1 MSTTRRVN
9 GLVMKGAL
17 SRDLHSTNPKQKEIT
32 NTYDPFSQKTRTSE
46 DRACSSSLKLSRL
59 PPPDLR
65 LSCIIKPSS
74 KHAQLL
80 EQLSRTSDVCDVRRN
95 GRLARATTPPSLLPP
110 RTAQPPAAFDF
121 FESRP
126 DKRYARFNS

>member
-1 MSTTRRVN
+1 MN
-9 GLVMKGAL
+9 
-17 SRDLHSTNPKQKEIT
+17 
-32 NTYDPFSQKTRTSE
+32 PFSQKTKTTE

-80 EQLSRTSDVCDVRRN
+80 EQLSKPSDVRDDHQNGLLVR
-95 GRLARATTPPSLLPP
+95 TITPPSPLPP

-121 FESRP
+121 FELRP
-126 DKRYARFNS
+126 DKR